1 MKMLEKALT
10 GGKTYWTWVCFL
22 LAVIGVGFI
31 AYLHQFSVGLGVTG
45 MSRDV
50 SWGLYI
56 GQFTFLVGV
65 AASGVMVVLPYY
77 LHDYKK
83 FGRMTVLGEFLAISA
98 VVMCMLFIFVDMGQ
112 PRRVLN
118 VILHP
123 TPNSVMFFD
132 MCVLA
137 GYLILNVLVGWTALG
152 AERKEVAPPKWVKP
166 LVYLSIGWAPS
177 IHTVTAFL
185 YAGLPG
191 RHFWLSAIMAAR
203 FLSSAF
209 AAGPA
214 LLIILALVLRKNT
227 KFDPGTEAIQALGK
241 IVTYFMITSVFFLG
255 LEFFTAFYSGI
266 PGHTQPFIY
275 LYSGYEGH
283 AALVPLMWLSS
294 ILAVVALFL
303 LVFPQF
309 RKKEGLLVI
318 ACIATF
324 VSLWIDK
331 GFGLIVGGFVPNPF
345 EKITEYWP
353 TIPETLITL
362 AVWAIGFLVL
372 TVLYKIAVSIKEE
385 VVFDKYG
392 ERQIKAE

>member
-1 MKMLEKALT
+1 MLEKAIY
-10 GGKTYWTWVCFL
+10 GSRRYWVWIFFL
-22 LAVIGVGFI
+22 LALIGAGFI
-31 AYLHQFSVGLGVTG
+31 SYLYQFKNGLGVTG

-77 LHDYKK
+77 LHNYKK
-83 FGRMTVLGEFLAISA
+83 FGRLTILGEFLAISA

-112 PRRVLN
+112 PLRVLN

-132 MCVLA
+132 MLVLS
-137 GYLILNVLVGWTALG
+137 GYLLLNLLVGWTVLG
-152 AERKEVAPPKWVKP
+152 AERKEVPPPKWVKP
-166 LVYLSIGWAPS
+166 LIYLSIAWAPS

-203 FLSSAF
+203 FLASAF

-214 LLIILALVLRKNT
+214 LLIVLALIVRKYT
-227 KFDPGTEAIQALGK
+227 KFDPGKEAVQALGK
-241 IVTYFMITSVFFLG
+241 IVTYCMIINVFFLG
-255 LEFFTAFYSGI
+255 LEFFTAFYSQI
-266 PGHTQPFIY
+266 PGHMHSFVY
-275 LYSGYEGH
+275 LYAGLEGH
-283 AALVPLMWLSS
+283 SKLVPIMWLSS
-294 ILAVVALFL
+294 ILAALALVL
-303 LVFPQF
+303 LIFPQI
-309 RKKEGLLVI
+309 RKNEALLAV
-318 ACIATF
+318 ACVATF
-324 VSLWIDK
+324 FSLWIDK
-331 GFGLIVGGFVPNPF
+331 GFGLVVGGFVPSPL

-353 TIPETLITL
+353 TLPETLITL

-372 TVLYKIAVSIKEE
+372 TILYKIAVSVKEE

-392 ERQIKAE
+392 ERQVKAE